1 MSTTYSYDR
10 LTAATNERNQLL
22 AKAKA
27 VLADAKAADRDLTAP
42 EVAQMESTMARISVV
57 DAEAKAQSAAIPAAI
72 GGLGNS
78 ETSYDG
84 GSNALFSEEDGKNL
98 ISAIRSKGR
107 WRGEV
112 STKAALGSTT
122 LLPTAGSLAE
132 PGLHPNA
139 AFAFA
144 NLFRQLP
151 ADGPTQRV
159 YSFGSATAAVV
170 AEGAAKP
177 DSGLVITSKDVPM
190 VKVATTVQYTSEF
203 AEDAPQLLAFL
214 ASELSSAVV
223 TAENASILAA
233 INGTVGILTGTSTTA
248 TAIDLIST
256 SIAGQEAL
264 NGVSP
269 SAVIV
274 NPSVLGVLRAAKAS
288 TGGSYF
294 LDPLLAGPTTIHGV
308 PVVSSAA
315 TAPGTAW
322 LVTGNGAVIYRRGG
336 LQVETG
342 TNADDFIHNIETLRV
357 EERFATAV
365 IRPSMFTKLTLT

>member
-1 MSTTYSYDR
+1 MRDYDAERSTHLAAAR
-10 LTAATNERNQLL
+10 LTVNHAKSLNRELTPTEHDSVQAHFDAVTDLDKKIKGRKTFQSVIGL
-22 AKAKA
+22 ASSE
-27 VLADAKAADRDLTAP
+27 DFTDDGEPR
-42 EVAQMESTMARISVV
+42 
-57 DAEAKAQSAAIPAAI
+57 
-72 GGLGNS
+72 GLF
-78 ETSYDG
+78 T
-84 GSNALFSEEDGKNL
+84 EEDGKNL
-98 ISAIRSKGR
+98 VSAIRTKSR
-107 WRGEV
+107 FRTEV
-112 STKAALGSTT
+112 NTKAALGSTT
-122 LLPTAGSLAE
+122 LLPTAGTLAE
-132 PGLHPNA
+132 PGLFPNA
-139 AFAFA
+139 AYAFA

-170 AEGAAKP
+170 AEGATKP
-177 DSGLVITSKDVPM
+177 ASGLVVTPTDVPM
-190 VKVATTVQYTSEF
+190 IKLATTVQYTSEF
-203 AEDAPQLLAFL
+203 AEDASFLLAHL
-214 ASELSSAVV
+214 AAELSSAVV
-223 TAENASILAA
+223 VAENASILST
-233 INGTVGILTGTSTTA
+233 INSTSGILTGTSTTA

-269 SAVIV
+269 TAVIV

-315 TAPGTAW
+315 TAAGTAW

-336 LQVETG
+336 LQIETG
-342 TNADDFIHNIETLRV
+342 TNGDDFINNVETLRV

-365 IRPSMFTKLTLT
+365 IRPTMFTKLTLT